1 MKIWQKFHSLY
12 GCTLKVALENDFLPG
27 MAAGLDPRY
36 KDSGLL
42 YTNKFEEQLVE
53 KVYEPALKI
62 AGPDENNAVQIFF
75 EPIIFPEPRY
85 RRLMFFKEIC
95 RDWLVAARHG
105 EESVFGFDAKNSR
118 HLNYLPIAYPGLSG
132 QFIQLYFKIKERGLP
147 DVYLEVWAWDED
159 KTIIVQCRHVL
170 EEEAPDILI
179 LAKPSAI
186 VIVG

>member
-1 MKIWQKFHSLY
+1 MIWQKFHSLY
-12 GCTLKVALENDFLPG
+12 GCVLKVALENDFLPG
-27 MAAGLDPRY
+27 MVVGLDSRY
-36 KDSGLL
+36 KDSSLL
-42 YTNKFEEQLVE
+42 YTKKFKKQLVE

-75 EPIIFPEPRY
+75 EPIIFPKPRY
-85 RRLMFFKEIC
+85 RRLMFLKEI
-95 RDWLVAARHG
+95 RQDWLVAARHG

-118 HLNYLPIAYPGLSG
+118 HLNYLPIAYPGRSG
-132 QFIQLYFKIKERGLP
+132 QFIPVYFKIQEKDAP
-147 DVYLEVWAWDED
+147 DFIYLEVWSWNED
-159 KTIIVQCRHVL
+159 KKIIVQCRHII